1 MAAWHETM
9 VRLDE
14 VVPNAAVLTYDTDT
28 VKSFFVSK
36 MVAYP
41 GGSPT
46 EVQELMVE
54 DFPGGVE
61 ANYKLA
67 NTEVTATLVPLLVGR
82 NTSAKD
88 GAALYRLEAPNRKS
102 IVVECGPG
110 ARVSN
115 FAIAGFSDGSLMR
128 GMDFQYAKGE
138 VEFKVEGNTAFMTD
152 PQLPF
157 ITAIHSKGRISI
169 KRDAEKGKF
178 IRIESDG
185 GSLDV
190 VIVYGPDME
199 SVKKLIPAD
208 SSKAFKAVEGYYTK
222 LLESRIETPE
232 KVMDQAFRS
241 AVYNLEYNYL
251 APYGWI
257 ECLGHWHS
265 VWHQQHTRG
274 AEWIGQ
280 QDRSRSCIMEQAK
293 LIFPDNQI
301 PNIQPDGKGFKTFGG
316 TNQYFMWE

>member
-88 GAALYRLEAPNRKS
+88 GAVLYRLEAPNRKS

-128 GMDFQYAKGE
+128 GMA
-138 VEFKVEGNTAFMTD
+138 
-152 PQLPF
+152 
-157 ITAIHSKGRISI
+157 S
-169 KRDAEKGKF
+169 
-178 IRIESDG
+178 
-185 GSLDV
+185 
-190 VIVYGPDME
+190 
-199 SVKKLIPAD
+199 
-208 SSKAFKAVEGYYTK
+208 
-222 LLESRIETPE
+222 
-232 KVMDQAFRS
+232 
-241 AVYNLEYNYL
+241 
-251 APYGWI
+251 
-257 ECLGHWHS
+257 
-265 VWHQQHTRG
+265 
-274 AEWIGQ
+274 
-280 QDRSRSCIMEQAK
+280 
-293 LIFPDNQI
+293 
-301 PNIQPDGKGFKTFGG
+301 
-316 TNQYFMWE
+316 